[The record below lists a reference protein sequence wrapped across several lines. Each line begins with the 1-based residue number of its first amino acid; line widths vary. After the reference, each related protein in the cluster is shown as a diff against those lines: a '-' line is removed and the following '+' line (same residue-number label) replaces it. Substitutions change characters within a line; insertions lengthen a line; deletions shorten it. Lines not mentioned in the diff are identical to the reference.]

1 MSLLEPN
8 EGQRT
13 IGPEPAGPAPGA
25 VRDGQ
30 DTAVIADS
38 QPTSEPKVFDE
49 AYVKELRA
57 ENAKWRTQ
65 LRELESEFEG
75 IDPEERRT
83 LAEFARLSRAAESGD
98 EQAAQQLA
106 ELLGVE
112 GDEQPPAQ
120 AATPP
125 TYDEAYFRRLAAEEA
140 ARIADERDQQR
151 SAQEGV
157 QQVISR
163 AEALGYKHGSE
174 DYILLMRAANSIDP
188 NTLEDPSTLLVEGDK
203 LVKAYKQQIVEE
215 YLAGKGTRADTSLAV
230 PTGGSAPAHQVE
242 PPKGWADA
250 RERLHERLANIRQ

>member
-1 MSLLEPN
+1 MSFIEP
-8 EGQRT
+8 GDTSRT
-13 IGPEPAGPAPGA
+13 IGPSPVGPAPGTDKDA
-25 VRDGQ
+25 A
-30 DTAVIADS
+30 DTAAIADA
-38 QPTSEPKVFDE
+38 QPTTEPKVFDE

-83 LAEFARLSRAAESGD
+83 LAEFARLSRAAEAGD
-98 EQAAQQLA
+98 EQAAQQLN
-106 ELLGVE
+106 ELLGVDAGE
-112 GDEQPPAQ
+112 AQAPAQ
-120 AATPP
+120 PATP
-125 TYDEAYFRRLAAEEA
+125 TFDEAHYRRIAAEEA

-151 SAQEGV
+151 SAKEGV
-157 QQVISR
+157 AQVISR

-188 NTLEDPSTLLVEGDK
+188 NTLDDPSTLLVEGDK

-242 PPKGWADA
+242 APKGWADA